1 MMKSQYKTT
10 DNKHKSDFIWKCLL
24 LFFVFIV
31 LSTSLGGCAKTR
43 DYIVDIFKPERIVP
57 VFDPNA
63 TITPQTGTVIYK
75 KNGIVAMAVPLHD
88 VKNLDAFAILIS
100 NKTDHWITYKRED
113 CQLLDQTGNMVNQ
126 VDKSKLSFHLP
137 RNFKPKLP
145 PEFAADVFR
154 YDKTIRIQ
162 GDAAV
167 LPTED
172 YKKTNVMPKNQSLF
186 LIYFPKRSTK
196 SNNLRIIV
204 PGVTSDFNEQQTT
217 FVFKFRVQR
226 G

>member
-1 MMKSQYKTT
+1 MIKLDNKTT
-10 DNKHKSDFIWKCLL
+10 DTIHKPYNIWK
-24 LFFVFIV
+24 FGIQIFVI
-31 LSTSLGGCAKTR
+31 LALTIYLGGCAKVG
-43 DYIVDIFKPERIVP
+43 DFFADIFRPERIVP

-63 TITPQTGTVIYK
+63 IITQQTGTVIYK

-88 VKNLDAFAILIS
+88 VKNLDAFGILIY
-100 NKTDHWITYKRED
+100 NNTNRWITYKRED
-113 CQLLDQTGNMVNQ
+113 CKLLDQSGEIVKQ

-154 YDKTIRIQ
+154 HHPTIRVQ

-167 LPTED
+167 LPTD
-172 YKKTNVMPKNQSLF
+172 DFKKTNVMPKNNSIF
-186 LIYFPKRSTK
+186 FIYFPKRSTK

-204 PGVTSDFNEQQTT
+204 PGVTSGFNDQQTT

>member
-1 MMKSQYKTT
+1 MKLHHKNTDTT
-10 DNKHKSDFIWKCLL
+10 HNFYHFCKSILL
-24 LFFVFIV
+24 LPVIIV
-31 LSTSLGGCAKTR
+31 LFGSLSGCAKTR
-43 DYIVDIFKPERIVP
+43 DFFVDIFKPERIVP

-63 TITPQTGTVIYK
+63 IITPQTGTIIYK
-75 KNGIVAMAVPLHD
+75 KNGIVAMAVPIHE
-88 VKNLDAFAILIS
+88 VKNLDAFAILIY
-100 NKTDHWITYKRED
+100 NNTDHWITYKRED

-126 VDKSKLSFHLP
+126 VDKSQLSFHLP

-154 YDKTIRIQ
+154 YDKTIRVQ

-167 LPTED
+167 LPTDD
-172 YKKTNVMPKNQSLF
+172 YKKTNVMPKNKSLF
-186 LIYFPKRSTK
+186 YIYFPKRSTK

-204 PGVTSDFNEQQTT
+204 PGVTSEFNDQQTS

>member
-1 MMKSQYKTT
+1 MKFKYKTT
-10 DNKHKSDFIWKCLL
+10 DNRRNSYFISKSLL
-24 LFFVFIV
+24 LFSVFVV
-31 LSTSLGGCAKTR
+31 LFSSVSGCAKTR
-43 DYIVDIFKPERIVP
+43 DFMADIFRPERIVP

-63 TITPQTGTVIYK
+63 IITPQTGTVIYK
-75 KNGIVAMAVPLHD
+75 KNGIIAMAVPIHD

-172 YKKTNVMPKNQSLF
+172 YKKTNVMPKSQSLF
-186 LIYFPKRSTK
+186 YIYFPKRSTK

>member
-1 MMKSQYKTT
+1 MKLQYKTT
-10 DNKHKSDFIWKCLL
+10 NTVHNLDRPWRFILQL
-24 LFFVFIV
+24 SVIIV
-31 LSTSLGGCAKTR
+31 LFGSLGGCAKTR
-43 DYIVDIFKPERIVP
+43 DFIVDIFRPERIVP

-63 TITPQTGTVIYK
+63 IITPQTGTVIYK
-75 KNGIVAMAVPLHD
+75 KNGIIAMAVPLHE

-100 NKTDHWITYKRED
+100 NRTDHWITYKRED
-113 CQLLDQTGNMVNQ
+113 CQLLDQTGIMVNQ
-126 VDKSKLSFHLP
+126 VDKSLLPFHLS

-167 LPTED
+167 LPTDD
-172 YKKTNVMPKNQSLF
+172 YKKTNVMPKNNSLF
-186 LIYFPKRSTK
+186 YLYFPKRSTK

-204 PGVTSDFNEQQTT
+204 PGVTSDFNDQQTS

>member
-1 MMKSQYKTT
+1 MKLQYKTT
-10 DNKHKSDFIWKCLL
+10 DTVHNLDSIWRFILQL
-24 LFFVFIV
+24 SVIIV
-31 LSTSLGGCAKTR
+31 LFGSFSGCAKTR
-43 DYIVDIFKPERIVP
+43 DFIVDIFRPERIVP

-63 TITPQTGTVIYK
+63 IITPQTGTVIYR
-75 KNGIVAMAVPLHD
+75 KNGIVAMAVPLHE

-100 NKTDHWITYKRED
+100 NSTDHWITYKRED

-126 VDKSKLSFHLP
+126 VDKSQLSFHLP

-167 LPTED
+167 LPTDD
-172 YKKTNVMPKNQSLF
+172 YKKTNVMPKNNSLF
-186 LIYFPKRSTK
+186 YLYFPKRSTK

-204 PGVTSDFNEQQTT
+204 PGVTSEFNEQQTS

>member
-1 MMKSQYKTT
+1 MIKAPYKTMDT
-10 DNKHKSDFIWKCLL
+10 RHNFYNVWKYPLKIAVIFTLL
-24 LFFVFIV
+24 GA
-31 LSTSLGGCAKTR
+31 LSGCAKVGDFVT
-43 DYIVDIFKPERIVP
+43 DIFRPERIVP

-88 VKNLDAFAILIS
+88 VKNLDAFAILIYNNTS
-100 NKTDHWITYKRED
+100 HWITYKKED
-113 CQLLDQTGNMVNQ
+113 CKLLDQSGEIVQQ

-154 YDKTIRIQ
+154 YDKAIRVQ
-162 GDAAV
+162 GDTAV
-167 LPTED
+167 LPTD
-172 YKKTNVMPKNQSLF
+172 DFKKTNVMPKNKSLF
-186 LIYFPKRSTK
+186 YIYFPKRSTR
-196 SNNLRIIV
+196 SHNLRIIV
-204 PGVTSDFNEQQTT
+204 PGVTSEFNDQQTT
-217 FVFKFRVQR
+217 YVFKFRVQR

>member
-1 MMKSQYKTT
+1 MIKEYYQTT
-10 DNKHKSDFIWKCLL
+10 NTRTNLLSTWKCILL
-24 LFFVFIV
+24 IFVILV
-31 LSTSLGGCAKTR
+31 LSGSLNGCAKVG
-43 DYIVDIFKPERIVP
+43 DFFADIFRPERIVP

-63 TITPQTGTVIYK
+63 TITPQTGTVIYR
-75 KNGIVAMAVPLHD
+75 KNGVVAMAVPLHD
-88 VKNLDAFAILIS
+88 VKNLDAFAILIY
-100 NKTDHWITYKRED
+100 NDTNYWITYKRED
-113 CQLLDQTGNMVNQ
+113 CKLLDQAGEIVKQ
-126 VDKSKLSFHLP
+126 VDRSKLSFHLP

-167 LPTED
+167 LSTD
-172 YKKTNVMPKNQSLF
+172 DFKKTNVMPKNKSLF
-186 LIYFPKRSTK
+186 YIYFPKRSSK

-204 PGVTSDFNEQQTT
+204 PGVTREFNDQQTT